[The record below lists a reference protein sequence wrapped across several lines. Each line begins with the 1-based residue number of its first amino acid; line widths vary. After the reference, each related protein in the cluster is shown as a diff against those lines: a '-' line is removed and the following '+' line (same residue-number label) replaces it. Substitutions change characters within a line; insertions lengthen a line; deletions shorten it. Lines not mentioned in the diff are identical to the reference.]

1 MRRTL
6 LATAVL
12 LLLPALAPAARAQT
26 PPPPPVIAAGVSA
39 GGTDLS
45 GLTVDAAT
53 QRLYVAHAAILGQ
66 PVYVNSSG
74 HRFRLWMRKLN
85 LAFDV
90 GKTARRALRAGVK
103 AKGKPVDI
111 ALSVSYSRK
120 RVLAFAERVAER
132 IAAPARS
139 ATVRITLR
147 KILHTKSARG
157 RTLDAKALAA
167 AIGTRIGD
175 SRVPREFRFKARSV
189 RPAVTTRDVRR
200 RYRTVVTIDR
210 AHFRLRLFKGFSLAR
225 TYAVAVGQPA
235 YPTPAGL
242 FSIVNKQVDPVW
254 SVPNSPWAGELA
266 GTTVQGGSAANPLKA
281 RWMGIVNGVGI
292 HGTGEDASI
301 GTRASHGCIRMHVA
315 DVKDLYRRV
324 PLGTPVLLG

>member
-1 MRRTL
+1 MRRIL
-6 LATAVL
+6 LAIAL
-12 LLLPALAPAARAQT
+12 LLLPPALAPAAHAQT
-26 PPPPPVIAAGVSA
+26 PPPAVIAAGVSA

-45 GLTVDAAT
+45 GLTVEAAT
-53 QRLYVAHAAILGQ
+53 QRLYLAHAAILGQ

-74 HRFRLWMRKLN
+74 QRFRLWMRKLG
-85 LAFDV
+85 LSFDS

-103 AKGKPVDI
+103 VKGKPVDI
-111 ALSVSYSRK
+111 RLSVSYRHK
-120 RVLAFAERVAER
+120 RVLAFAERVAKR
-132 IAAPARS
+132 LAAPARS
-139 ATVRITLR
+139 ATARVTLTR
-147 KILHTKSARG
+147 VLHTESARG
-157 RTLDAKALAA
+157 RALDAKGLAA
-167 AIGTRIGD
+167 AIGTRIVD
-175 SRVPREFRFKARSV
+175 SRVPREFRFKATSV
-189 RPAVTTRDVRR
+189 KPAVTTRDVAR
-200 RYRTVVTIDR
+200 RYRTVITVDR
-210 AHFRLRLFKGFSLAR
+210 AHFRLRLFKAFKLSKSYR
-225 TYAVAVGQPA
+225 VAVGQPA

-301 GTRASHGCIRMHVA
+301 GTRASHGCIRMHVS

-324 PLGTPVLLG
+324 PIGTPVLLG